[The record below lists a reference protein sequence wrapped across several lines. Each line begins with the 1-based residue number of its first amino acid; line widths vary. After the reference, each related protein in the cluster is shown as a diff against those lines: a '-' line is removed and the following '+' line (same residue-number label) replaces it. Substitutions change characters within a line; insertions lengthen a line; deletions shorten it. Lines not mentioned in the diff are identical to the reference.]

1 MLRPRI
7 IPCLLIQDNGL
18 VKTKKFADPKYVGD
32 PLNAVK
38 IYNELE
44 VDELLILDIDASIKK
59 TKPNYKLI
67 SKLAEECRMPLCY
80 GGGVKSID
88 EFEKLVSLGVEK
100 IAISSAALT
109 DPQLIYEAA
118 KKVGSQSVVVVIDI
132 KYNGFLKK
140 PKITIMRGSEIL
152 NIDLFKF
159 IKQVEDLG
167 AGEIVINC
175 IDRDGTKLGYDVDLI
190 TKIRSYSKVI
200 LTLLG
205 GAGSYEDIRNLV
217 SKVKAVG
224 CAAGSLFVF
233 KGKYDAVL
241 ISYLDKEDKDELKKL
256 F

>member
-1 MLRPRI
+1 LRKLQYPQRPLRI
-7 IPCLLIQDNGL
+7 
-18 VKTKKFADPKYVGD
+18 
-32 PLNAVK
+32 LN
-38 IYNELE
+38 LF
-44 VDELLILDIDASIKK
+44 
-59 TKPNYKLI
+59 T
-67 SKLAEECRMPLCY
+67 RR
-80 GGGVKSID
+80 
-88 EFEKLVSLGVEK
+88 
-100 IAISSAALT
+100 
-109 DPQLIYEAA
+109 Q
-118 KKVGSQSVVVVIDI
+118 KKVGNQSVVVVIDI
-132 KYNGFLKK
+132 KYNGILKK
-140 PKITIMRGSEIL
+140 QKMLIMRGNEIL

-159 IKQVEDLG
+159 IKQIEDLG

-205 GAGSYEDIRNLV
+205 GAGSYGDIKNLV

-233 KGKYDAVL
+233 KGKYDTVL